1 MGGATDLQ
9 RLTNLQ
15 QLTNTLPILPIDE
28 SYSDDA
34 DNYSGP

>member
-1 MGGATDLQ
+1 MGGAMDLQ
-9 RLTNLQ
+9 RLTN
-15 QLTNTLPILPIDE
+15 TALPILPIDE